1 MGCVD
6 SAGPVRSGGSVDAVD
21 SAGGSGDEA
30 VAISSGSA
38 RVAGASHAAAE
49 TCGDAATDSRGVSG
63 ASGTAEKSL
72 TGVATHEGAAVPS
85 VPPMWRSSFPAMGTR
100 VDIIGW
106 GGEGMAIVNALVEVV
121 ARHEDLWSVFR
132 SSSEVSRLNA
142 AFRVDTSC
150 VSDSGTL
157 AINGAHGSV
166 DPTAA
171 ATDAGASATSS
182 DTTKNSDAPH
192 PTSHRPQPSREGACD
207 AGGRQGLVV
216 SEETDRLLRDALRL
230 AEATGGAFNPLV
242 GLLVAAWDVRA
253 MRAAFVA
260 GTPLPPAPSARVVEA
275 ALHASSW
282 RLLSRVGERQWAL
295 RSVDDSAC
303 GTDTADVGAPCVPGD
318 GTRDKQRERSSGR
331 GEDAANSSGARS
343 SGAQDAARV
352 DASGARALVGCET
365 DLGTAV
371 LPGDQGHDALSPRV
385 DLGGIAKGYTA
396 DACRD
401 LAVSMGARG
410 VLVSVGTSSVS
421 VFGTRA
427 DGSAWRAGLRDPCGV
442 PTAVSG
448 VVELPVGDMASLST
462 SGDNLGPLGSLC
474 AARDGERGVADSADD
489 HARECAPEHCDGAR
503 PVDGS
508 GGAGSSV
515 AVNAAARETTRE
527 TGVGGCVYDGAQSGG
542 DCVHGGAQ
550 GGGGC
555 AGGGVSG
562 ESSVA
567 GGAGSDGVIA
577 EARTDARTHAT
588 VIAAELGAPTGG
600 GQASSLR
607 ETSRETDAGGCVHGG
622 AQGGGDCAGGGV
634 SGESSVAGG
643 AEARSD
649 ARTHATVIAAELGAP
664 TGGGQASS
672 LRETPRETGASG
684 CVHGGAQGGGGCAGG
699 DASGGVSGEGSV
711 TGGAEAR
718 SDARTHATVIAAEL
732 GAPTGGGQASSLRE
746 TPVCATDATV
756 SSHADG
762 AAPSS
767 RLLDHHIIDP
777 RTGYPARA
785 GVRQVSVV
793 ATSGVLAEALS
804 TALLVDP
811 SLDVDAVVARWARVT
826 GTPASAQ
833 VVGLVRAE
841 QG

>member
-1 MGCVD
+1 
-6 SAGPVRSGGSVDAVD
+6 
-21 SAGGSGDEA
+21 
-30 VAISSGSA
+30 
-38 RVAGASHAAAE
+38 
-49 TCGDAATDSRGVSG
+49 
-63 ASGTAEKSL
+63 
-72 TGVATHEGAAVPS
+72 
-85 VPPMWRSSFPAMGTR
+85 MWRSSFPAMGTR

-106 GGEGMAIVNALVEVV
+106 GGEGMTIVNALVEVV

-132 SSSEVSRLNA
+132 SSSEISRLNA

-157 AINGAHGSV
+157 AINGAHGST
-166 DPTAA
+166 DPTDA
-171 ATDAGASATSS
+171 ATAPGASATSS

-192 PTSHRPQPSREGACD
+192 PASHRPQPSREGACD
-207 AGGRQGLVV
+207 AGVRPGLVV
-216 SEETDRLLRDALRL
+216 SEETDRLLRDALTL
-230 AEATGGAFNPLV
+230 AEATGGVFNPLV
-242 GLLVAAWDVRA
+242 GPLVAAWDVRA
-253 MRAAFVA
+253 MRGAFVA
-260 GTPLPPAPSARVVEA
+260 GAPLPPAPSARVVET

-318 GTRDKQRERSSGR
+318 GTRDQQRERSSGR
-331 GEDAANSSGARS
+331 GEDAANS

-365 DLGTAV
+365 DTGAAV
-371 LPGDQGHDALSPRV
+371 LPGDQGRDALSPRV

-427 DGSAWRAGLRDPCGV
+427 DGSAWRAGLRDPNGA

-462 SGDNLGPLGSLC
+462 SGDNLGPLGGLC

-489 HARECAPEHCDGAR
+489 HARECAPEHCDDAR

-508 GGAGSSV
+508 GV

-527 TGVGGCVYDGAQSGG
+527 TGVGGCV
-542 DCVHGGAQ
+542 HGGAQ

-555 AGGGVSG
+555 AGGDASGGVSG

-588 VIAAELGAPTGG
+588 VIAAELGVATGG

-607 ETSRETDAGGCVHGG
+607 ETTRETGVGGCVYGG
-622 AQGGGDCAGGGV
+622 AQGGGDCVGVDASGGV
-634 SGESSVAGG
+634 SGAGSVAGG
-643 AEARSD
+643 AEARTD

-672 LRETPRETGASG
+672 LREIT
-684 CVHGGAQGGGGCAGG
+684 
-699 DASGGVSGEGSV
+699 
-711 TGGAEAR
+711 
-718 SDARTHATVIAAEL
+718 
-732 GAPTGGGQASSLRE
+732 RE
-746 TPVCATDATV
+746 TPMCAADATA
-756 SSHADG
+756 SSHVDG

>member
-1 MGCVD
+1 MG
-6 SAGPVRSGGSVDAVD
+6 AVRP
-21 SAGGSGDEA
+21 AGGAGDEA
-30 VAISSGSA
+30 VAISSGYA
-38 RVAGASHAAAE
+38 RAAGASHAAAE

-63 ASGTAEKSL
+63 ASGTAEKTL
-72 TGVATHEGAAVPS
+72 TGVAAHEGAADAAL
-85 VPPMWRSSFPAMGTR
+85 MWRSSFPAMGTR

-106 GGEGMAIVNALVEVV
+106 GGEGMTIVNALVEVV

-142 AFRVDTSC
+142 ALRVDTSC

-157 AINGAHGSV
+157 AINGAHGSTG
-166 DPTAA
+166 PTDV
-171 ATDAGASATSS
+171 ATAAGASATSS
-182 DTTKNSDAPH
+182 DTAKNSDAPH
-192 PTSHRPQPSREGACD
+192 PASHRPQPSREGACD
-207 AGGRQGLVV
+207 AGVRQGLVV
-216 SEETDRLLRDALRL
+216 SEETDRLLRDALTL

-242 GLLVAAWDVRA
+242 GPLVAAWDVRA
-253 MRAAFVA
+253 MRGAFVA
-260 GTPLPPAPSARVVEA
+260 GAPLPPAPSARVVEA

-331 GEDAANSSGARS
+331 GEDTANSSGARS
-343 SGAQDAARV
+343 SGAQDVARV
-352 DASGARALVGCET
+352 DASGARALVSCET
-365 DLGTAV
+365 DTGAAV
-371 LPGDQGHDALSPRV
+371 LPGAQGRDALSPRV

-427 DGSAWRAGLRDPCGV
+427 DGSAWRAGLRDPRGV
-442 PTAVSG
+442 LTAVSG

-474 AARDGERGVADSADD
+474 AARDGEHGVADSADD
-489 HARECAPEHCDGAR
+489 YARECAPEHCDGAR

-515 AVNAAARETTRE
+515 AANAIARETT
-527 TGVGGCVYDGAQSGG
+527 
-542 DCVHGGAQ
+542 
-550 GGGGC
+550 
-555 AGGGVSG
+555 
-562 ESSVA
+562 
-567 GGAGSDGVIA
+567 
-577 EARTDARTHAT
+577 
-588 VIAAELGAPTGG
+588 
-600 GQASSLR
+600 
-607 ETSRETDAGGCVHGG
+607 
-622 AQGGGDCAGGGV
+622 
-634 SGESSVAGG
+634 
-643 AEARSD
+643 
-649 ARTHATVIAAELGAP
+649 
-664 TGGGQASS
+664 
-672 LRETPRETGASG
+672 RETGASG

-711 TGGAEAR
+711 AGGAEAR

-785 GVRQVSVV
+785 GLRQVSVV

>member
-1 MGCVD
+1 M
-6 SAGPVRSGGSVDAVD
+6 R

-38 RVAGASHAAAE
+38 RVAGASHGAAE

-63 ASGTAEKSL
+63 ASGPAEKTL
-72 TGVATHEGAAVPS
+72 TGVAAHERAADAAL
-85 VPPMWRSSFPAMGTR
+85 MWRSSFPAMGTR

-132 SSSEVSRLNA
+132 PSSEVSRLNA
-142 AFRVDTSC
+142 ALRVDTSC
-150 VSDSGTL
+150 VPDSGTL
-157 AINGAHGSV
+157 AIRGTHGGTG
-166 DPTAA
+166 PTDV
-171 ATDAGASATSS
+171 ATAAGASATSS

-192 PTSHRPQPSREGACD
+192 PASHRPQPSREGACD

-216 SEETDRLLRDALRL
+216 SEETDRLLRDALTL
-230 AEATGGAFNPLV
+230 AEVTGGAFNPLV
-242 GLLVAAWDVRA
+242 GPLVAAWDVRA

-260 GTPLPPAPSARVVEA
+260 GTPLPPAPSTRVVEA

-282 RLLSRVGERQWAL
+282 RLLTRLGERQWAL

-343 SGAQDAARV
+343 SGAQDVARV
-352 DASGARALVGCET
+352 DASGARALAGCET
-365 DLGTAV
+365 DTGAAV
-371 LPGDQGHDALSPRV
+371 LPGDQGRDALSPRV

-396 DACRD
+396 DTCRD

-427 DGSAWRAGLRDPCGV
+427 DGSAWRAGLRDPNGA

-462 SGDNLGPLGSLC
+462 SGDNLGPLGGFC

-508 GGAGSSV
+508 SGAGSSV
-515 AVNAAARETTRE
+515 AVNAAARET
-527 TGVGGCVYDGAQSGG
+527 S
-542 DCVHGGAQ
+542 
-550 GGGGC
+550 
-555 AGGGVSG
+555 
-562 ESSVA
+562 
-567 GGAGSDGVIA
+567 
-577 EARTDARTHAT
+577 
-588 VIAAELGAPTGG
+588 
-600 GQASSLR
+600 
-607 ETSRETDAGGCVHGG
+607 
-622 AQGGGDCAGGGV
+622 
-634 SGESSVAGG
+634 
-643 AEARSD
+643 
-649 ARTHATVIAAELGAP
+649 
-664 TGGGQASS
+664 
-672 LRETPRETGASG
+672 RETGAGG

-699 DASGGVSGEGSV
+699 DASGGVSGAGSV
-711 TGGAEAR
+711 AGGAGSDGVISEALT
-718 SDARTHATVIAAEL
+718 DARTHATVIAAEP

-746 TPVCATDATV
+746 TPRETPACAADAAA
-756 SSHADG
+756 SSRADG

-777 RTGYPARA
+777 RTGYPASA

-793 ATSGVLAEALS
+793 ASCGVLAEALS

-811 SLDVDAVVARWARVT
+811 TVDLDAVVAAWSRAT
-826 GTPASAQ
+826 GTLARAR
-833 VVGLVRAE
+833 VVGLARGA
-841 QG
+841 QR

>member
-1 MGCVD
+1 MG
-6 SAGPVRSGGSVDAVD
+6 AVRP
-21 SAGGSGDEA
+21 AGGAGDEA
-30 VAISSGSA
+30 VAISSGYA
-38 RVAGASHAAAE
+38 RAAGASHAAAE

-63 ASGTAEKSL
+63 ASGTAEKTL
-72 TGVATHEGAAVPS
+72 TGVAAHEGAADAAL
-85 VPPMWRSSFPAMGTR
+85 MWRSSFPAMGTR

-106 GGEGMAIVNALVEVV
+106 GGEGMTIVNALVEVV

-142 AFRVDTSC
+142 ALRVDTSC

-157 AINGAHGSV
+157 AINGAHGSTG
-166 DPTAA
+166 PTG
-171 ATDAGASATSS
+171 AGASATSS
-182 DTTKNSDAPH
+182 DTTKNSDSPY
-192 PTSHRPQPSREGACD
+192 PSSHCPQPSREGACD
-207 AGGRQGLVV
+207 AGGCQGLVV
-216 SEETDRLLRDALRL
+216 SEETDRLLRDALAL

-242 GLLVAAWDVRA
+242 GPLVAAWDVRA

-331 GEDAANSSGARS
+331 GEDAANSSGA
-343 SGAQDAARV
+343 QDAARV
-352 DASGARALVGCET
+352 DASGARALVSCET
-365 DLGTAV
+365 DLGAAV
-371 LPGDQGHDALSPRV
+371 LPGDQGCDALSPRV

-396 DACRD
+396 DTCRD

-427 DGSAWRAGLRDPCGV
+427 DGSAWRAGLRDPNGA

-448 VVELPVGDMASLST
+448 VVELPAGDMASLST
-462 SGDNLGPLGSLC
+462 SGDNLGPLGGLC

-489 HARECAPEHCDGAR
+489 HARECAPEHCDAAR

-508 GGAGSSV
+508 GV
-515 AVNAAARETTRE
+515 AVNAAARETSRE
-527 TGVGGCVYDGAQSGG
+527 TGVG
-542 DCVHGGAQ
+542 
-550 GGGGC
+550 
-555 AGGGVSG
+555 
-562 ESSVA
+562 
-567 GGAGSDGVIA
+567 
-577 EARTDARTHAT
+577 
-588 VIAAELGAPTGG
+588 
-600 GQASSLR
+600 
-607 ETSRETDAGGCVHGG
+607 
-622 AQGGGDCAGGGV
+622 
-634 SGESSVAGG
+634 
-643 AEARSD
+643 
-649 ARTHATVIAAELGAP
+649 
-664 TGGGQASS
+664 
-672 LRETPRETGASG
+672 G
-684 CVHGGAQGGGGCAGG
+684 CVHGGAQGGGGCADG

-711 TGGAEAR
+711 AGGAEAR

>member
-6 SAGPVRSGGSVDAVD
+6 SAGPVGAVD

-72 TGVATHEGAAVPS
+72 TGVAAHEGAAVPS

-242 GLLVAAWDVRA
+242 GPLVAAWDVRA
-253 MRAAFVA
+253 MRGAFVA
-260 GTPLPPAPSARVVEA
+260 GAPLPPAPSARVVEA

-343 SGAQDAARV
+343 SGAQDVARV
-352 DASGARALVGCET
+352 DASGARALVGF
-365 DLGTAV
+365 GTFTGAAV
-371 LPGDQGHDALSPRV
+371 LPGDQGRDALSPRV

-503 PVDGS
+503 PADGS
-508 GGAGSSV
+508 GVS
-515 AVNAAARETTRE
+515 VNAAARETIRE
-527 TGVGGCVYDGAQSGG
+527 TGASG
-542 DCVHGGAQ
+542 CVHGGGQ
-550 GGGGC
+550 GDGDC
-555 AGGGVSG
+555 AGGDASGGVSG
-562 ESSVA
+562 E
-567 GGAGSDGVIA
+567 G
-577 EARTDARTHAT
+577 
-588 VIAAELGAPTGG
+588 
-600 GQASSLR
+600 
-607 ETSRETDAGGCVHGG
+607 
-622 AQGGGDCAGGGV
+622 
-634 SGESSVAGG
+634 SVAGG

-649 ARTHATVIAAELGAP
+649 ARTHATVIAAGPGAP
-664 TGGGQASS
+664 TGGGKASS
-672 LRETPRETGASG
+672 LRETPRETGVGG

-699 DASGGVSGEGSV
+699 GVSGEGSV
-711 TGGAEAR
+711 AGGAEAR
-718 SDARTHATVIAAEL
+718 SDARTHATVIAAGP

>member
-6 SAGPVRSGGSVDAVD
+6 SAGPVGAVDSVGPVRSGGSVGAVRPG
-21 SAGGSGDEA
+21 GGSGDEV

-38 RVAGASHAAAE
+38 RAVGASHAAAE

-63 ASGTAEKSL
+63 ASGTAEKTL
-72 TGVATHEGAAVPS
+72 TGVAAHEGAAVPS

-142 AFRVDTSC
+142 AFRVGTSC

-157 AINGAHGSV
+157 AINGAHGSTG
-166 DPTAA
+166 PAAA
-171 ATDAGASATSS
+171 ATAAGASAASS
-182 DTTKNSDAPH
+182 DTAKNSDAPH
-192 PTSHRPQPSREGACD
+192 PASHRPQPSREGACD
-207 AGGRQGLVV
+207 AGVRQGLVV
-216 SEETDRLLRDALRL
+216 SEETDRLLRDALTL

-242 GLLVAAWDVRA
+242 GSLVAAWDVRA

-260 GTPLPPAPSARVVEA
+260 GAPLPPAPSARVVEA

-331 GEDAANSSGARS
+331 GEDAANSSGA
-343 SGAQDAARV
+343 QDVARV
-352 DASGARALVGCET
+352 DASGTRALVSC
-365 DLGTAV
+365 GTFTGAAV
-371 LPGDQGHDALSPRV
+371 LPGDQGCDALSPRV

-396 DACRD
+396 DTCRD

-427 DGSAWRAGLRDPCGV
+427 DGSAWRAGLRDPNGA

-448 VVELPVGDMASLST
+448 VVELPAGDMASLST
-462 SGDNLGPLGSLC
+462 SGDNLGPLGGLC

-489 HARECAPEHCDGAR
+489 HARECAPEHCDAAR

-508 GGAGSSV
+508 GV
-515 AVNAAARETTRE
+515 AVNAAARETSRE
-527 TGVGGCVYDGAQSGG
+527 TGVGGCV
-542 DCVHGGAQ
+542 HGGAQ
-550 GGGGC
+550 SGGGC
-555 AGGGVSG
+555 AGGDASGGVSG
-562 ESSVA
+562 AGSVA

-577 EARTDARTHAT
+577 EARSDARTHAT
-588 VIAAELGAPTGG
+588 VIAAEPGAPTGG

-622 AQGGGDCAGGGV
+622 AQGGGDCAGGDASGGV
-634 SGESSVAGG
+634 SGAGSVAGG
-643 AEARSD
+643 AGSDGVIAEACTD
-649 ARTHATVIAAELGAP
+649 ARTHATVIAAEP
-664 TGGGQASS
+664 
-672 LRETPRETGASG
+672 
-684 CVHGGAQGGGGCAGG
+684 
-699 DASGGVSGEGSV
+699 
-711 TGGAEAR
+711 
-718 SDARTHATVIAAEL
+718 

-756 SSHADG
+756 SYHADG

-785 GVRQVSVV
+785 GVRQVSVA

-841 QG
+841 RG

>member
-1 MGCVD
+1 
-6 SAGPVRSGGSVDAVD
+6 
-21 SAGGSGDEA
+21 
-30 VAISSGSA
+30 
-38 RVAGASHAAAE
+38 
-49 TCGDAATDSRGVSG
+49 
-63 ASGTAEKSL
+63 
-72 TGVATHEGAAVPS
+72 
-85 VPPMWRSSFPAMGTR
+85 MWRSSFPAMGTR

-106 GGEGMAIVNALVEVV
+106 GGEGMTIVNALVEVV

-142 AFRVDTSC
+142 ALRVDTSC

-157 AINGAHGSV
+157 AINGAHGSTG
-166 DPTAA
+166 PTDV
-171 ATDAGASATSS
+171 ATAAGASATSS
-182 DTTKNSDAPH
+182 DTAKNSDALH
-192 PTSHRPQPSREGACD
+192 PASHRPQPSREGACD
-207 AGGRQGLVV
+207 AKVSPGLVV
-216 SEETDRLLRDALRL
+216 SEETDRLLRDALTL
-230 AEATGGAFNPLV
+230 AEATGGAFNPLI
-242 GLLVAAWDVRA
+242 GPLVAAWDVRA

-260 GTPLPPAPSARVVEA
+260 GAPLPPAPSARVVEA

-343 SGAQDAARV
+343 SGAQDVARV
-352 DASGARALVGCET
+352 DASGARALAGCET

-396 DACRD
+396 DTCRD

-427 DGSAWRAGLRDPCGV
+427 DGSAWRAGLHDPNGA

-448 VVELPVGDMASLST
+448 VVELPAGDMASLST

-474 AARDGERGVADSADD
+474 AARDGEHGVADSADD
-489 HARECAPEHCDGAR
+489 HARECAPEHCDDAR

-508 GGAGSSV
+508 GV
-515 AVNAAARETTRE
+515 AVNAAARETPRE
-527 TGVGGCVYDGAQSGG
+527 TGASGCVYDGAQSGG

-588 VIAAELGAPTGG
+588 VIA
-600 GQASSLR
+600 S
-607 ETSRETDAGGCVHGG
+607 
-622 AQGGGDCAGGGV
+622 
-634 SGESSVAGG
+634 
-643 AEARSD
+643 
-649 ARTHATVIAAELGAP
+649 
-664 TGGGQASS
+664 
-672 LRETPRETGASG
+672 
-684 CVHGGAQGGGGCAGG
+684 
-699 DASGGVSGEGSV
+699 
-711 TGGAEAR
+711 
-718 SDARTHATVIAAEL
+718 EL

-841 QG
+841 RG

>member
-1 MGCVD
+1 MGAVRSRGSVGAVR
-6 SAGPVRSGGSVDAVD
+6 SAGPVRSGSSVGAVRP
-21 SAGGSGDEA
+21 AGGAGDEA

-38 RVAGASHAAAE
+38 RAAGASHAAAE
-49 TCGDAATDSRGVSG
+49 TCGDAATDSRGASG
-63 ASGTAEKSL
+63 ASGTAEKTL
-72 TGVATHEGAAVPS
+72 TGAAAHEGAAVPS

-106 GGEGMAIVNALVEVV
+106 GGEGMTIVNALVEVV

-142 AFRVDTSC
+142 AFRVDASC

-157 AINGAHGSV
+157 AINGAHGSTG
-166 DPTAA
+166 PTDV
-171 ATDAGASATSS
+171 ATAAGASATSS
-182 DTTKNSDAPH
+182 DTAKNSDALH
-192 PTSHRPQPSREGACD
+192 PASHRPQPSREGACD
-207 AGGRQGLVV
+207 AKVSPGLVV
-216 SEETDRLLRDALRL
+216 SEETDRLLREALTL
-230 AEATGGAFNPLV
+230 AEATGGAFNPLI
-242 GLLVAAWDVRA
+242 GPLVAAWDVRA

-260 GTPLPPAPSARVVEA
+260 GAPLPPAPSARVVEA

-303 GTDTADVGAPCVPGD
+303 GNDTADVGAPCVPGD
-318 GTRDKQRERSSGR
+318 GTRDKQRERSPGR

-343 SGAQDAARV
+343 SGAQDVARV
-352 DASGARALVGCET
+352 DASGARALVGF
-365 DLGTAV
+365 GTFTGAAV
-371 LPGDQGHDALSPRV
+371 LPGDQGRDALSPRV

-503 PVDGS
+503 PADGS
-508 GGAGSSV
+508 GVS
-515 AVNAAARETTRE
+515 VNAAARETIRE
-527 TGVGGCVYDGAQSGG
+527 TGASG
-542 DCVHGGAQ
+542 CVHGGGQ
-550 GGGGC
+550 GDGDC
-555 AGGGVSG
+555 AGGDASGGVSG
-562 ESSVA
+562 E
-567 GGAGSDGVIA
+567 G
-577 EARTDARTHAT
+577 
-588 VIAAELGAPTGG
+588 
-600 GQASSLR
+600 
-607 ETSRETDAGGCVHGG
+607 
-622 AQGGGDCAGGGV
+622 
-634 SGESSVAGG
+634 SVAGG

-649 ARTHATVIAAELGAP
+649 ARTHATVIAAEPGAP
-664 TGGGQASS
+664 TGGGKASS
-672 LRETPRETGASG
+672 LRETSRETGVGG
-684 CVHGGAQGGGGCAGG
+684 CVHCGAQGGGGCAGG
-699 DASGGVSGEGSV
+699 GVSGEGSV
-711 TGGAEAR
+711 AGGAEAR

>member
-6 SAGPVRSGGSVDAVD
+6 SAGPVRSGGSVGAVRP
-21 SAGGSGDEA
+21 AGGAGDEA

-38 RVAGASHAAAE
+38 RAAGASHAAAE

-72 TGVATHEGAAVPS
+72 TGAAAHEGAAVPS

-157 AINGAHGSV
+157 AINGAHGSTS
-166 DPTAA
+166 PTAA
-171 ATDAGASATSS
+171 ATAAGASATSS
-182 DTTKNSDAPH
+182 DTTKNSDSPY
-192 PTSHRPQPSREGACD
+192 PSSHCPQPSREGACD
-207 AGGRQGLVV
+207 AKVSPGLVV
-216 SEETDRLLRDALRL
+216 SEETDRLLRDALTL

-242 GLLVAAWDVRA
+242 GPLVAAWDVWA

-260 GTPLPPAPSARVVEA
+260 GTPLPSAPSARVVEA

-331 GEDAANSSGARS
+331 GEDAANSSGA
-343 SGAQDAARV
+343 QDAARV

-365 DLGTAV
+365 FTGAAV
-371 LPGDQGHDALSPRV
+371 LPGDQGCDALSPRV

-427 DGSAWRAGLRDPCGV
+427 DGSAWRAGLRDPNGA

-474 AARDGERGVADSADD
+474 AARDGEHGVADSADD
-489 HARECAPEHCDGAR
+489 HARECAPEHCDDAR

-515 AVNAAARETTRE
+515 AVNAAARETSRE
-527 TGVGGCVYDGAQSGG
+527 TGAGGCVY
-542 DCVHGGAQ
+542 GGAQ

-555 AGGGVSG
+555 AGGDASGGVSG
-562 ESSVA
+562 EGSVAGCAGSDGVIAEARSDARTYATVIAAEPGVPTGGGQASSLRETSRETDAGGCVHGGGDCAGGDASGGVSGAGSVA

-588 VIAAELGAPTGG
+588 VIAAE
-600 GQASSLR
+600 S
-607 ETSRETDAGGCVHGG
+607 
-622 AQGGGDCAGGGV
+622 GV
-634 SGESSVAGG
+634 
-643 AEARSD
+643 
-649 ARTHATVIAAELGAP
+649 
-664 TGGGQASS
+664 
-672 LRETPRETGASG
+672 
-684 CVHGGAQGGGGCAGG
+684 
-699 DASGGVSGEGSV
+699 
-711 TGGAEAR
+711 
-718 SDARTHATVIAAEL
+718 
-732 GAPTGGGQASSLRE
+732 PTGGGQASSLRE
-746 TPVCATDATV
+746 TPVCATDATA
-756 SSHADG
+756 SSHAGG

-833 VVGLVRAE
+833 VVGLVRAVR
-841 QG
+841 G

>member
-1 MGCVD
+1 
-6 SAGPVRSGGSVDAVD
+6 
-21 SAGGSGDEA
+21 
-30 VAISSGSA
+30 
-38 RVAGASHAAAE
+38 
-49 TCGDAATDSRGVSG
+49 
-63 ASGTAEKSL
+63 
-72 TGVATHEGAAVPS
+72 
-85 VPPMWRSSFPAMGTR
+85 MWRSSFPAMGTR

-106 GGEGMAIVNALVEVV
+106 GGEGMTIVNALVEVV

-142 AFRVDTSC
+142 ALRVDTSC

-157 AINGAHGSV
+157 TINGAHGSL

-192 PTSHRPQPSREGACD
+192 PASHSPQPSREGACD
-207 AGGRQGLVV
+207 AGVRPGLVV
-216 SEETDRLLRDALRL
+216 SEETDRLLRDALTL

-242 GLLVAAWDVRA
+242 GPLVAAWDVRA

-260 GTPLPPAPSARVVEA
+260 GTPLPSAPSARVVEA

-343 SGAQDAARV
+343 SGAQDVARV
-352 DASGARALVGCET
+352 DASGARALVGC
-365 DLGTAV
+365 GTFTGAAV
-371 LPGDQGHDALSPRV
+371 LPGDQGRDALSPRV

-427 DGSAWRAGLRDPCGV
+427 DGSAWRAGLRDPNGA

-474 AARDGERGVADSADD
+474 AARDGERGIADSADD

-515 AVNAAARETTRE
+515 AANAIARETTRE
-527 TGVGGCVYDGAQSGG
+527 TGASG
-542 DCVHGGAQ
+542 CVHGGAQ

-588 VIAAELGAPTGG
+588 VIAAELGVATGG

-622 AQGGGDCAGGGV
+622 AQGGGDCAGGDASGGV

-643 AEARSD
+643 AGSDGVISEARSD
-649 ARTHATVIAAELGAP
+649 ARTHATVIAAELGVA

-672 LRETPRETGASG
+672 LRETPRETGVGG

-711 TGGAEAR
+711 AGGAEAR

-785 GVRQVSVV
+785 GLRQVSVV

>member
-1 MGCVD
+1 
-6 SAGPVRSGGSVDAVD
+6 
-21 SAGGSGDEA
+21 
-30 VAISSGSA
+30 
-38 RVAGASHAAAE
+38 
-49 TCGDAATDSRGVSG
+49 
-63 ASGTAEKSL
+63 
-72 TGVATHEGAAVPS
+72 
-85 VPPMWRSSFPAMGTR
+85 MWRSSFPAMGTR

-106 GGEGMAIVNALVEVV
+106 GGEGMTIVNALVEVV

-157 AINGAHGSV
+157 AINGAHGST
-166 DPTAA
+166 DPTDA
-171 ATDAGASATSS
+171 ATAPGASAVSS
-182 DTTKNSDAPH
+182 DITKNSDAPH
-192 PTSHRPQPSREGACD
+192 PTCHRPQPSREGACD

-216 SEETDRLLRDALRL
+216 SEETDRLLRDALTL

-242 GLLVAAWDVRA
+242 GPLVAAWDVRA

-260 GTPLPPAPSARVVEA
+260 GTPLPSAPSARVVEA

-343 SGAQDAARV
+343 SGAQDVARV
-352 DASGARALVGCET
+352 DASGARALVGF
-365 DLGTAV
+365 GTFTGAAV
-371 LPGDQGHDALSPRV
+371 LPGDQGRDALSPRV

-427 DGSAWRAGLRDPCGV
+427 DGSAWRAGLRDPNGA

-489 HARECAPEHCDGAR
+489 HARECVPEHCDDAR
-503 PVDGS
+503 PADGS
-508 GGAGSSV
+508 GVS
-515 AVNAAARETTRE
+515 VNAAARETTRE
-527 TGVGGCVYDGAQSGG
+527 TGVG
-542 DCVHGGAQ
+542 
-550 GGGGC
+550 
-555 AGGGVSG
+555 
-562 ESSVA
+562 
-567 GGAGSDGVIA
+567 
-577 EARTDARTHAT
+577 
-588 VIAAELGAPTGG
+588 
-600 GQASSLR
+600 
-607 ETSRETDAGGCVHGG
+607 
-622 AQGGGDCAGGGV
+622 
-634 SGESSVAGG
+634 
-643 AEARSD
+643 
-649 ARTHATVIAAELGAP
+649 
-664 TGGGQASS
+664 
-672 LRETPRETGASG
+672 G

-711 TGGAEAR
+711 AGGAEAR

>member
-1 MGCVD
+1 MG
-6 SAGPVRSGGSVDAVD
+6 AVRP
-21 SAGGSGDEA
+21 AGGAGDEA
-30 VAISSGSA
+30 VAISSEYA
-38 RVAGASHAAAE
+38 RAAGASHAAAE

-63 ASGTAEKSL
+63 ASGTAEKTL
-72 TGVATHEGAAVPS
+72 TGVAAHEGAADAAL
-85 VPPMWRSSFPAMGTR
+85 MWRSSFPAMGTR

-106 GGEGMAIVNALVEVV
+106 GGEGMTIVNALVEVV

-150 VSDSGTL
+150 VSDSGIL
-157 AINGAHGSV
+157 AINGAHGSTG
-166 DPTAA
+166 PTDA
-171 ATDAGASATSS
+171 ATAAGASAASS

-192 PTSHRPQPSREGACD
+192 PASHRPQPSREGTCD

-216 SEETDRLLRDALRL
+216 SEETDRLLCDALTL

-242 GLLVAAWDVRA
+242 GPLVAAWDVRA
-253 MRAAFVA
+253 MRGAFVA
-260 GTPLPPAPSARVVEA
+260 GAPLPPAPSARVVEA
-275 ALHASSW
+275 ALYASSW

-331 GEDAANSSGARS
+331 GEDTANS

-365 DLGTAV
+365 DLGAAV

-396 DACRD
+396 DTCRD

-427 DGSAWRAGLRDPCGV
+427 DGSAWRAGLRDPNGA

-448 VVELPVGDMASLST
+448 VVELPAGDMASLST
-462 SGDNLGPLGSLC
+462 SGDNLGPLGGLC

-489 HARECAPEHCDGAR
+489 HARECAPDHCDGAR

-508 GGAGSSV
+508 GV
-515 AVNAAARETTRE
+515 AVNAVARETTRE
-527 TGVGGCVYDGAQSGG
+527 TGASGCVYDGAQSGG

-567 GGAGSDGVIA
+567 GGAGSDGVIS

-588 VIAAELGAPTGG
+588 VIAAEPGAPTGG

-622 AQGGGDCAGGGV
+622 AQGGGDCAGGDASGGV

-643 AEARSD
+643 AGSDGVISEARTD
-649 ARTHATVIAAELGAP
+649 ARTHATVIAAEP
-664 TGGGQASS
+664 
-672 LRETPRETGASG
+672 
-684 CVHGGAQGGGGCAGG
+684 
-699 DASGGVSGEGSV
+699 
-711 TGGAEAR
+711 
-718 SDARTHATVIAAEL
+718 

-841 QG
+841 RG

>member
-6 SAGPVRSGGSVDAVD
+6 SAGPVGAVDSVGPVRSGGSVGAVRPG
-21 SAGGSGDEA
+21 GGSGDEV

-38 RVAGASHAAAE
+38 RAVGASHAAAE

-63 ASGTAEKSL
+63 ASGTAEKTL
-72 TGVATHEGAAVPS
+72 TGVAAHEGAADAAL
-85 VPPMWRSSFPAMGTR
+85 MWRSSFPAMGTR

-106 GGEGMAIVNALVEVV
+106 GGEGMTIVNALVEVV

-150 VSDSGTL
+150 VSDSGIL
-157 AINGAHGSV
+157 AINGAHGSTG
-166 DPTAA
+166 PTDA
-171 ATDAGASATSS
+171 ATAAGASAASS

-192 PTSHRPQPSREGACD
+192 PASHRPQPSREGTCD

-216 SEETDRLLRDALRL
+216 SEETDRLLCDALTL

-242 GLLVAAWDVRA
+242 GPLVAAWDVRA
-253 MRAAFVA
+253 MRGAFVA
-260 GTPLPPAPSARVVEA
+260 GAPLPPAPSARVVEA
-275 ALHASSW
+275 ALYASSW

-318 GTRDKQRERSSGR
+318 GTRNKQRERSSGR
-331 GEDAANSSGARS
+331 GEDTANSSGA
-343 SGAQDAARV
+343 QDTARV

-401 LAVSMGARG
+401 LAMSMGARG

-427 DGSAWRAGLRDPCGV
+427 DGSAWRAGLRDPRGA

-448 VVELPVGDMASLST
+448 VVELPAGDMASLST
-462 SGDNLGPLGSLC
+462 SGDNLGPLGGLC
-474 AARDGERGVADSADD
+474 AARDGEHGVADSADD
-489 HARECAPEHCDGAR
+489 HARECSPEHCDGAR
-503 PVDGS
+503 PVDG
-508 GGAGSSV
+508 GSV

-527 TGVGGCVYDGAQSGG
+527 TGVGGCVY
-542 DCVHGGAQ
+542 GGAQ

-555 AGGGVSG
+555 AGGDASGGVSG
-562 ESSVA
+562 AGSVA
-567 GGAGSDGVIA
+567 GGA

-588 VIAAELGAPTGG
+588 IIAAELGAPTGG

-607 ETSRETDAGGCVHGG
+607 ETT
-622 AQGGGDCAGGGV
+622 
-634 SGESSVAGG
+634 
-643 AEARSD
+643 
-649 ARTHATVIAAELGAP
+649 
-664 TGGGQASS
+664 
-672 LRETPRETGASG
+672 RETGASG
-684 CVHGGAQGGGGCAGG
+684 CVHGGAQGGGDCAGG
-699 DASGGVSGEGSV
+699 DASGGVSGESSV
-711 TGGAEAR
+711 AGGAGSDGVISEAR
-718 SDARTHATVIAAEL
+718 TDARTHATVIAAEP

-756 SSHADG
+756 SYHADG

-833 VVGLVRAE
+833 VVGLVRAA

>member
-1 MGCVD
+1 
-6 SAGPVRSGGSVDAVD
+6 
-21 SAGGSGDEA
+21 
-30 VAISSGSA
+30 
-38 RVAGASHAAAE
+38 
-49 TCGDAATDSRGVSG
+49 
-63 ASGTAEKSL
+63 
-72 TGVATHEGAAVPS
+72 
-85 VPPMWRSSFPAMGTR
+85 MWRSSFPAMGTR

-106 GGEGMAIVNALVEVV
+106 GGEGMTIVNALVEVV

-142 AFRVDTSC
+142 ALRVDTSC

-157 AINGAHGSV
+157 AINGAHGSTG
-166 DPTAA
+166 PTDV
-171 ATDAGASATSS
+171 ATAAGASATSS
-182 DTTKNSDAPH
+182 DTAKNSDALH
-192 PTSHRPQPSREGACD
+192 PASHRPQPSREGACD
-207 AGGRQGLVV
+207 AKVSPGLVV
-216 SEETDRLLRDALRL
+216 SEETDRLLRDALTL
-230 AEATGGAFNPLV
+230 AEATGGAFNPLI
-242 GLLVAAWDVRA
+242 GPLVAAWDVRA

-260 GTPLPPAPSARVVEA
+260 GAPLPPAPSARVVEA

-331 GEDAANSSGARS
+331 GEDAANSSGA
-343 SGAQDAARV
+343 QDAARV

-365 DLGTAV
+365 DTGAAV
-371 LPGDQGHDALSPRV
+371 LPGDQGRDALSPRV

-427 DGSAWRAGLRDPCGV
+427 DGSAWRAGLRDPNDA

-462 SGDNLGPLGSLC
+462 SGDNLGPLGGLC

-489 HARECAPEHCDGAR
+489 HARECAPEHCDDAR

-508 GGAGSSV
+508 GV

-527 TGVGGCVYDGAQSGG
+527 TGVGGCVYGGAQGGG

-567 GGAGSDGVIA
+567 GGAGSDGVIS

-588 VIAAELGAPTGG
+588 VIAAELGAP
-600 GQASSLR
+600 
-607 ETSRETDAGGCVHGG
+607 
-622 AQGGGDCAGGGV
+622 
-634 SGESSVAGG
+634 
-643 AEARSD
+643 
-649 ARTHATVIAAELGAP
+649 P
-664 TGGGQASS
+664 GGGQASS
-672 LRETPRETGASG
+672 LRETPRETGVGG
-684 CVHGGAQGGGGCAGG
+684 CVHGGAQSGGGCAGG
-699 DASGGVSGEGSV
+699 DASGGVSGAGSV
-711 TGGAEAR
+711 AGGAEAR
-718 SDARTHATVIAAEL
+718 TDARTHATVIAAEL
-732 GAPTGGGQASSLRE
+732 GVPTGGGQASSLRE

-841 QG
+841 RG

>member
-1 MGCVD
+1 
-6 SAGPVRSGGSVDAVD
+6 
-21 SAGGSGDEA
+21 
-30 VAISSGSA
+30 
-38 RVAGASHAAAE
+38 
-49 TCGDAATDSRGVSG
+49 
-63 ASGTAEKSL
+63 
-72 TGVATHEGAAVPS
+72 
-85 VPPMWRSSFPAMGTR
+85 MWRSSFPAMGTR

-157 AINGAHGSV
+157 AINGAHGSTGPA
-166 DPTAA
+166 DA

-192 PTSHRPQPSREGACD
+192 PASHRPQPSREGACD
-207 AGGRQGLVV
+207 AKVSPGLVV
-216 SEETDRLLRDALRL
+216 SEETDRLLRDALTL

-242 GLLVAAWDVRA
+242 GPLVAAWDVRA
-253 MRAAFVA
+253 MRGAFVA
-260 GTPLPPAPSARVVEA
+260 GAPLPPAPSARVVEA

-331 GEDAANSSGARS
+331 GEDTANSSGA
-343 SGAQDAARV
+343 QDTARV

-427 DGSAWRAGLRDPCGV
+427 DGSAWRAGLRDPNGA

-448 VVELPVGDMASLST
+448 VVELPVDDMASLST
-462 SGDNLGPLGSLC
+462 SGDNLGPLGGLC

-489 HARECAPEHCDGAR
+489 YARECAPEHCDGAR

-508 GGAGSSV
+508 GV

-527 TGVGGCVYDGAQSGG
+527 TGVGGCVHGGAQSGG
-542 DCVHGGAQ
+542 GCAGGDASGGVSGEGSVAGGEARSDARSHATVIAAELGVATGGGQASSLRETTRETGVGGCVHGGAQ
-550 GGGGC
+550 GGGDC
-555 AGGGVSG
+555 AGGDASGGVSG
-562 ESSVA
+562 AGSVA
-567 GGAGSDGVIA
+567 GGA

-607 ETSRETDAGGCVHGG
+607 ET
-622 AQGGGDCAGGGV
+622 
-634 SGESSVAGG
+634 
-643 AEARSD
+643 
-649 ARTHATVIAAELGAP
+649 
-664 TGGGQASS
+664 
-672 LRETPRETGASG
+672 PRETGVGG

-699 DASGGVSGEGSV
+699 DASGGVSGAGSV
-711 TGGAEAR
+711 AGGAEAR
-718 SDARTHATVIAAEL
+718 TDARTHATVIAAEL

-833 VVGLVRAE
+833 VIGLVRAE

>member
-1 MGCVD
+1 MGAVR
-6 SAGPVRSGGSVDAVD
+6 SAGPVRSGSSVGAVRP
-21 SAGGSGDEA
+21 AGGAGDEA
-30 VAISSGSA
+30 VAISSGYA
-38 RVAGASHAAAE
+38 RAAGASHAAAE

-63 ASGTAEKSL
+63 ASGTAEKTL
-72 TGVATHEGAAVPS
+72 TGVAAHEGAAVPS

-106 GGEGMAIVNALVEVV
+106 GGEGMTIVNALVEVV

-132 SSSEVSRLNA
+132 SSSEISRLNA

-157 AINGAHGSV
+157 AINGAHGSTS
-166 DPTAA
+166 PTA
-171 ATDAGASATSS
+171 AGASATSS
-182 DTTKNSDAPH
+182 DTTKNSDALH
-192 PTSHRPQPSREGACD
+192 PASHRPQPSREGACD
-207 AGGRQGLVV
+207 AKVSPGLVV
-216 SEETDRLLRDALRL
+216 SEETDRLLRDALTL

-242 GLLVAAWDVRA
+242 GPLVAAWDVRA

-282 RLLSRVGERQWAL
+282 RLLMRLGERQWAL

-318 GTRDKQRERSSGR
+318 GTRDQQRERSSGR
-331 GEDAANSSGARS
+331 GEDAANSSGA
-343 SGAQDAARV
+343 QDVARV
-352 DASGARALVGCET
+352 DASGARALVGC
-365 DLGTAV
+365 GTFTGAAV
-371 LPGDQGHDALSPRV
+371 LPGDQGCDALSPRV

-427 DGSAWRAGLRDPCGV
+427 DGSAWRAGLRDPNGA

-489 HARECAPEHCDGAR
+489 HARECVPEHCDDAR
-503 PVDGS
+503 PADGS
-508 GGAGSSV
+508 GVS
-515 AVNAAARETTRE
+515 VNAAARETTRE
-527 TGVGGCVYDGAQSGG
+527 TGASG
-542 DCVHGGAQ
+542 CVHGGGQ
-550 GGGGC
+550 GDGDC
-555 AGGGVSG
+555 AGGDASGGVSG
-562 ESSVA
+562 EGSVA
-567 GGAGSDGVIA
+567 GDVGSDGVIS

-607 ETSRETDAGGCVHGG
+607 ETTRETGVGGCVYGG
-622 AQGGGDCAGGGV
+622 AQGGGDCVGVDASGGV
-634 SGESSVAGG
+634 SGAGSVAGG
-643 AEARSD
+643 AGSDGVIAEARTD
-649 ARTHATVIAAELGAP
+649 ARTHATVIAAELGVA
-664 TGGGQASS
+664 
-672 LRETPRETGASG
+672 
-684 CVHGGAQGGGGCAGG
+684 
-699 DASGGVSGEGSV
+699 
-711 TGGAEAR
+711 
-718 SDARTHATVIAAEL
+718 
-732 GAPTGGGQASSLRE
+732 TGGGQASSLRE

-841 QG
+841 RG

>member
-1 MGCVD
+1 
-6 SAGPVRSGGSVDAVD
+6 
-21 SAGGSGDEA
+21 
-30 VAISSGSA
+30 
-38 RVAGASHAAAE
+38 
-49 TCGDAATDSRGVSG
+49 
-63 ASGTAEKSL
+63 
-72 TGVATHEGAAVPS
+72 
-85 VPPMWRSSFPAMGTR
+85 MWRSSFPAMGTR

-106 GGEGMAIVNALVEVV
+106 GGEGMTIVNALVEVV

-157 AINGAHGSV
+157 AINGAHGSTG
-166 DPTAA
+166 PTDV
-171 ATDAGASATSS
+171 ATAAGASATSS
-182 DTTKNSDAPH
+182 DTAKNSDALH
-192 PTSHRPQPSREGACD
+192 PASHRPQPSREGACD
-207 AGGRQGLVV
+207 AGVRQGLVV
-216 SEETDRLLRDALRL
+216 SEETDRLLRDALTL

-242 GLLVAAWDVRA
+242 GPLVAAWDVRA
-253 MRAAFVA
+253 MRGAFVA
-260 GTPLPPAPSARVVEA
+260 GAPLPPAPSARVVEA

-318 GTRDKQRERSSGR
+318 GTRDKQRERLSGR

-343 SGAQDAARV
+343 SGAQDVARV
-352 DASGARALVGCET
+352 DASGARALVSCET
-365 DLGTAV
+365 DTGAAV
-371 LPGDQGHDALSPRV
+371 LPGAQGRDALSPRV

-427 DGSAWRAGLRDPCGV
+427 DGSAWRAGLRDPRGV
-442 PTAVSG
+442 LTAVSG

-474 AARDGERGVADSADD
+474 AARDGEHGVADSADD
-489 HARECAPEHCDGAR
+489 YARECAPEHCDGAR

-515 AVNAAARETTRE
+515 AANAIARETTRE
-527 TGVGGCVYDGAQSGG
+527 TGASG
-542 DCVHGGAQ
+542 CVHGGAQ

-567 GGAGSDGVIA
+567 GGAGSDGVIS

-588 VIAAELGAPTGG
+588 VIAAELGVATGG

-607 ETSRETDAGGCVHGG
+607 ETPRETDAGGCVHGG
-622 AQGGGDCAGGGV
+622 AQGGGDCAGGDASGGV

-643 AEARSD
+643 AGSDGVISEARSD
-649 ARTHATVIAAELGAP
+649 ARTHATVIAAELGVA
-664 TGGGQASS
+664 
-672 LRETPRETGASG
+672 
-684 CVHGGAQGGGGCAGG
+684 
-699 DASGGVSGEGSV
+699 
-711 TGGAEAR
+711 
-718 SDARTHATVIAAEL
+718 
-732 GAPTGGGQASSLRE
+732 TGGGQASSLRE

-785 GVRQVSVV
+785 GLRQVSVV

>member
-1 MGCVD
+1 M
-6 SAGPVRSGGSVDAVD
+6 GPVHSGGSVGAVR

-38 RVAGASHAAAE
+38 RAAGASHTAAE

-63 ASGTAEKSL
+63 APGTAEESH
-72 TGVATHEGAAVPS
+72 TGVAAHEGAAVPS

-132 SSSEVSRLNA
+132 PSSEISRLNA

-150 VSDSGTL
+150 VPDSGTL
-157 AINGAHGSV
+157 AIRGAHGSIG
-166 DPTAA
+166 PTDA
-171 ATDAGASATSS
+171 ATAAGASTTSS
-182 DTTKNSDAPH
+182 DTTKNSDASH
-192 PTSHRPQPSREGACD
+192 SACHRPQPSREGTSN
-207 AGGRQGLVV
+207 AGVSPGLVV
-216 SEETDRLLRDALRL
+216 SEETDRLLRDALTL

-242 GLLVAAWDVRA
+242 GPLVAAWDVRA

-260 GTPLPPAPSARVVEA
+260 GAPLPPAPSARVVEA
-275 ALHASSW
+275 AVHASSW
-282 RLLSRVGERQWAL
+282 RSLSRVGERQWAL
-295 RSVDDSAC
+295 RSV
-303 GTDTADVGAPCVPGD
+303 PGD
-318 GTRDKQRERSSGR
+318 GTRDKQREGALGR
-331 GEDAANSSGARS
+331 GRAGAARSGGARS

-365 DLGTAV
+365 DTGAAV
-371 LPGDQGHDALSPRV
+371 LPGDQGRDALSPRV

-427 DGSAWRAGLRDPCGV
+427 DGSAWRVGMRDPRGA

-448 VVELPVGDMASLST
+448 VVELPVGYNMASLST
-462 SGDNLGPLGSLC
+462 SGDNLGPLGGLGT
-474 AARDGERGVADSADD
+474 ARDGERGIADSADD
-489 HARECAPEHCDGAR
+489 HAREYAPEHCDAAR

-515 AVNAAARETTRE
+515 AVNAAARETSRE
-527 TGVGGCVYDGAQSGG
+527 TGVGG
-542 DCVHGGAQ
+542 CVHGGAQ
-550 GGGGC
+550 GGGDC
-555 AGGGVSG
+555 AGGDASGGVSG
-562 ESSVA
+562 EGSVA

-577 EARTDARTHAT
+577 EARTDGRTHAT
-588 VIAAELGAPTGG
+588 VIAVEPGAPTGG

-607 ETSRETDAGGCVHGG
+607 ETTRET
-622 AQGGGDCAGGGV
+622 
-634 SGESSVAGG
+634 
-643 AEARSD
+643 R
-649 ARTHATVIAAELGAP
+649 
-664 TGGGQASS
+664 
-672 LRETPRETGASG
+672 
-684 CVHGGAQGGGGCAGG
+684 
-699 DASGGVSGEGSV
+699 
-711 TGGAEAR
+711 
-718 SDARTHATVIAAEL
+718 
-732 GAPTGGGQASSLRE
+732 
-746 TPVCATDATV
+746 VCATGATA
-756 SSHADG
+756 SSHVDG

-811 SLDVDAVVARWARVT
+811 SLDVDVVVARWARVT

-833 VVGLVRAE
+833 VVGLARAA
-841 QG
+841 QR

>member
-1 MGCVD
+1 MG
-6 SAGPVRSGGSVDAVD
+6 AVRP
-21 SAGGSGDEA
+21 AGGAGDEA

-38 RVAGASHAAAE
+38 RAAGASHAAAE
-49 TCGDAATDSRGVSG
+49 TCGDAATDSRGASG

-72 TGVATHEGAAVPS
+72 TGVAAHEGAAVPS

-157 AINGAHGSV
+157 AINGAHGSTG
-166 DPTAA
+166 PTDA
-171 ATDAGASATSS
+171 ATAAGASATSS

-192 PTSHRPQPSREGACD
+192 PASHRPQPSREGACD

-216 SEETDRLLRDALRL
+216 SEETDRLLRDALTL

-242 GLLVAAWDVRA
+242 GSLVAAWDVRA

-260 GTPLPPAPSARVVEA
+260 GAPLPPAPSARVVEA

-303 GTDTADVGAPCVPGD
+303 GNDTADVGVPCVPGD
-318 GTRDKQRERSSGR
+318 GTRDKQRERLSGR

-343 SGAQDAARV
+343 SGAQDVARV
-352 DASGARALVGCET
+352 DASGARALVGF
-365 DLGTAV
+365 GTFTGAAV
-371 LPGDQGHDALSPRV
+371 LPGDQGRDALSPRV

-427 DGSAWRAGLRDPCGV
+427 DGSAWRAGLRDPNGA

-448 VVELPVGDMASLST
+448 VVELPVDDMASLST
-462 SGDNLGPLGSLC
+462 SGDNLGPLGGLC

-503 PVDGS
+503 PVDG
-508 GGAGSSV
+508 GSV

-527 TGVGGCVYDGAQSGG
+527 TGASG
-542 DCVHGGAQ
+542 CVHGGAQ

-577 EARTDARTHAT
+577 EART
-588 VIAAELGAPTGG
+588 
-600 GQASSLR
+600 
-607 ETSRETDAGGCVHGG
+607 
-622 AQGGGDCAGGGV
+622 
-634 SGESSVAGG
+634 
-643 AEARSD
+643 
-649 ARTHATVIAAELGAP
+649 
-664 TGGGQASS
+664 
-672 LRETPRETGASG
+672 
-684 CVHGGAQGGGGCAGG
+684 
-699 DASGGVSGEGSV
+699 
-711 TGGAEAR
+711 
-718 SDARTHATVIAAEL
+718 DARTHATVIAAEL

-841 QG
+841 RG

>member
-1 MGCVD
+1 
-6 SAGPVRSGGSVDAVD
+6 
-21 SAGGSGDEA
+21 
-30 VAISSGSA
+30 
-38 RVAGASHAAAE
+38 
-49 TCGDAATDSRGVSG
+49 
-63 ASGTAEKSL
+63 
-72 TGVATHEGAAVPS
+72 
-85 VPPMWRSSFPAMGTR
+85 MWRSSFPAMGTR

-106 GGEGMAIVNALVEVV
+106 GGEGMTIVNALVEVV

-142 AFRVDTSC
+142 ALRVDTSC

-157 AINGAHGSV
+157 TINGAHGSL

-192 PTSHRPQPSREGACD
+192 PASHSPQPSREGACD
-207 AGGRQGLVV
+207 AGVRPGLVV
-216 SEETDRLLRDALRL
+216 SEETDRLLRDALTL

-242 GLLVAAWDVRA
+242 GPLVAAWDVRA

-260 GTPLPPAPSARVVEA
+260 GTPLPSAPSARVVEA

-343 SGAQDAARV
+343 SGAQDVARV
-352 DASGARALVGCET
+352 DASGARALVGC
-365 DLGTAV
+365 GTFTGAAV
-371 LPGDQGHDALSPRV
+371 LPGDQGRDALSPRV

-427 DGSAWRAGLRDPCGV
+427 DGSAWRAGLRDPNGA

-474 AARDGERGVADSADD
+474 AARDGERGIADSADD

-515 AVNAAARETTRE
+515 AANAIARETTRE
-527 TGVGGCVYDGAQSGG
+527 TGASG
-542 DCVHGGAQ
+542 CVHGGAQ

-588 VIAAELGAPTGG
+588 VIAAELG
-600 GQASSLR
+600 
-607 ETSRETDAGGCVHGG
+607 
-622 AQGGGDCAGGGV
+622 
-634 SGESSVAGG
+634 VA
-643 AEARSD
+643 
-649 ARTHATVIAAELGAP
+649 
-664 TGGGQASS
+664 
-672 LRETPRETGASG
+672 
-684 CVHGGAQGGGGCAGG
+684 
-699 DASGGVSGEGSV
+699 
-711 TGGAEAR
+711 
-718 SDARTHATVIAAEL
+718 
-732 GAPTGGGQASSLRE
+732 TGGGQASSLRE

-785 GVRQVSVV
+785 GLRQVSVV

>member
-1 MGCVD
+1 MG
-6 SAGPVRSGGSVDAVD
+6 AVRP
-21 SAGGSGDEA
+21 AGGAGDEA
-30 VAISSGSA
+30 VAISSGYA
-38 RVAGASHAAAE
+38 RAAGASHAAAE

-63 ASGTAEKSL
+63 ASGTAEKTL
-72 TGVATHEGAAVPS
+72 TGVAAHEGAAVPS

-106 GGEGMAIVNALVEVV
+106 GGEGMTIVNALVEVV

-132 SSSEVSRLNA
+132 VSSEVSRLNA

-150 VSDSGTL
+150 VSDSGIL
-157 AINGAHGSV
+157 AINGAHGSTG
-166 DPTAA
+166 PTDA
-171 ATDAGASATSS
+171 ATAAGASAASS
-182 DTTKNSDAPH
+182 DTTKNSDAPY
-192 PTSHRPQPSREGACD
+192 PSSHCPQPSREGACD
-207 AGGRQGLVV
+207 AGGCQGLVV
-216 SEETDRLLRDALRL
+216 SEETDRLLRDALTL

-242 GLLVAAWDVRA
+242 GPLVAAWDVRA
-253 MRAAFVA
+253 MRGAFVA
-260 GTPLPPAPSARVVEA
+260 GAPLPPAPSARVVEA
-275 ALHASSW
+275 ALYASSW

-331 GEDAANSSGARS
+331 GEDTANSSGA
-343 SGAQDAARV
+343 QDTARV

-427 DGSAWRAGLRDPCGV
+427 DGSAWRAGLRDPNGA

-462 SGDNLGPLGSLC
+462 SGDNLGPLGGLC

-489 HARECAPEHCDGAR
+489 HARECVPEHCDDAR
-503 PVDGS
+503 PADGS
-508 GGAGSSV
+508 GVS
-515 AVNAAARETTRE
+515 VNAAARETIRE
-527 TGVGGCVYDGAQSGG
+527 TGASG
-542 DCVHGGAQ
+542 CVHGGGQ
-550 GGGGC
+550 GDGDC
-555 AGGGVSG
+555 AGGDASGGVSG
-562 ESSVA
+562 EGSVA

-622 AQGGGDCAGGGV
+622 AQGGGDCAGGDASGGV

-643 AEARSD
+643 AGSDGVIAEARSD
-649 ARTHATVIAAELGAP
+649 ARTHATVIAAELG
-664 TGGGQASS
+664 
-672 LRETPRETGASG
+672 
-684 CVHGGAQGGGGCAGG
+684 V
-699 DASGGVSGEGSV
+699 
-711 TGGAEAR
+711 
-718 SDARTHATVIAAEL
+718 
-732 GAPTGGGQASSLRE
+732 PTGGGQASSLRE

>member
-1 MGCVD
+1 
-6 SAGPVRSGGSVDAVD
+6 
-21 SAGGSGDEA
+21 
-30 VAISSGSA
+30 
-38 RVAGASHAAAE
+38 
-49 TCGDAATDSRGVSG
+49 
-63 ASGTAEKSL
+63 
-72 TGVATHEGAAVPS
+72 
-85 VPPMWRSSFPAMGTR
+85 MWRSSFPAMGTR

-106 GGEGMAIVNALVEVV
+106 GGEGMTIVNALVEVV

-142 AFRVDTSC
+142 ALRVDTSC

-157 AINGAHGSV
+157 AINGAHGSTG
-166 DPTAA
+166 PTDV
-171 ATDAGASATSS
+171 ATAAGASATSS
-182 DTTKNSDAPH
+182 DTAKNSDAPH
-192 PTSHRPQPSREGACD
+192 PASHRPQPSREGACD
-207 AGGRQGLVV
+207 AGVRQGLVV
-216 SEETDRLLRDALRL
+216 SEETDRLLRDALTL

-242 GLLVAAWDVRA
+242 GPLVAAWDVRA
-253 MRAAFVA
+253 MRGAFVA
-260 GTPLPPAPSARVVEA
+260 GAPLPPAPSARVVEA

-331 GEDAANSSGARS
+331 GEDTANSSGA
-343 SGAQDAARV
+343 QDTARV

-427 DGSAWRAGLRDPCGV
+427 DGSAWRAGLRDPNGA

-462 SGDNLGPLGSLC
+462 SGDNLGPLGGLC

-503 PVDGS
+503 PVDG
-508 GGAGSSV
+508 GSV

-527 TGVGGCVYDGAQSGG
+527 TGASG
-542 DCVHGGAQ
+542 CVHGGAQ

-607 ETSRETDAGGCVHGG
+607 ETPRETGVGGCVHGG
-622 AQGGGDCAGGGV
+622 AQ
-634 SGESSVAGG
+634 S
-643 AEARSD
+643 
-649 ARTHATVIAAELGAP
+649 
-664 TGGGQASS
+664 
-672 LRETPRETGASG
+672 
-684 CVHGGAQGGGGCAGG
+684 GGGCAGG
-699 DASGGVSGEGSV
+699 DASGGVSGAGSV
-711 TGGAEAR
+711 AGGAEAR
-718 SDARTHATVIAAEL
+718 TDARTHATVIAAEL
-732 GAPTGGGQASSLRE
+732 SVPTGGGQASSLRE

>member
-1 MGCVD
+1 
-6 SAGPVRSGGSVDAVD
+6 
-21 SAGGSGDEA
+21 
-30 VAISSGSA
+30 
-38 RVAGASHAAAE
+38 
-49 TCGDAATDSRGVSG
+49 
-63 ASGTAEKSL
+63 
-72 TGVATHEGAAVPS
+72 
-85 VPPMWRSSFPAMGTR
+85 MWRSSFPAMGTR

-106 GGEGMAIVNALVEVV
+106 GGEGMTIVNALVEVV

-142 AFRVDTSC
+142 ALRVDTSC

-157 AINGAHGSV
+157 TINGAHGSL

-192 PTSHRPQPSREGACD
+192 PASHSPQPSREGACD
-207 AGGRQGLVV
+207 AGVRPGLVV
-216 SEETDRLLRDALRL
+216 SEETDRLLRDALTL

-242 GLLVAAWDVRA
+242 GPLVAAWDVRA

-260 GTPLPPAPSARVVEA
+260 GTPLPSAPSARVVEA

-343 SGAQDAARV
+343 SGAQDVARV
-352 DASGARALVGCET
+352 DASGARALVGC
-365 DLGTAV
+365 GTFTGAAV
-371 LPGDQGHDALSPRV
+371 LPGDQGRDALSPRV

-427 DGSAWRAGLRDPCGV
+427 DGSAWRAGLRDPNGA

-474 AARDGERGVADSADD
+474 AARDGERGIADSADD

-508 GGAGSSV
+508 SV

-527 TGVGGCVYDGAQSGG
+527 TGVGGCV
-542 DCVHGGAQ
+542 
-550 GGGGC
+550 
-555 AGGGVSG
+555 
-562 ESSVA
+562 
-567 GGAGSDGVIA
+567 
-577 EARTDARTHAT
+577 
-588 VIAAELGAPTGG
+588 
-600 GQASSLR
+600 
-607 ETSRETDAGGCVHGG
+607 HGG
-622 AQGGGDCAGGGV
+622 AQGGGD
-634 SGESSVAGG
+634 
-643 AEARSD
+643 
-649 ARTHATVIAAELGAP
+649 
-664 TGGGQASS
+664 
-672 LRETPRETGASG
+672 
-684 CVHGGAQGGGGCAGG
+684 CAGG

>member
-1 MGCVD
+1 
-6 SAGPVRSGGSVDAVD
+6 
-21 SAGGSGDEA
+21 
-30 VAISSGSA
+30 
-38 RVAGASHAAAE
+38 
-49 TCGDAATDSRGVSG
+49 
-63 ASGTAEKSL
+63 
-72 TGVATHEGAAVPS
+72 
-85 VPPMWRSSFPAMGTR
+85 MWRSSFPAMGTR

-106 GGEGMAIVNALVEVV
+106 GGEGMTIVNALVEVV

-142 AFRVDTSC
+142 ALRVDTSC
-150 VSDSGTL
+150 VSDSGTF
-157 AINGAHGSV
+157 AFSGTYGSTS
-166 DPTAA
+166 PTGA
-171 ATDAGASATSS
+171 ATAPGASAVSS
-182 DTTKNSDAPH
+182 DITKNSDAPH
-192 PTSHRPQPSREGACD
+192 PTCHRPQPSREGACD
-207 AGGRQGLVV
+207 AGVRQGLVV
-216 SEETDRLLRDALRL
+216 SEETDRLLRDALTL

-242 GLLVAAWDVRA
+242 GPLVAAWDVRA

-260 GTPLPPAPSARVVEA
+260 GTPLPSAPSARVVEA

-318 GTRDKQRERSSGR
+318 GIRDKQRERSSGR
-331 GEDAANSSGARS
+331 REDAANSSGARS

-365 DLGTAV
+365 DTGAAV
-371 LPGDQGHDALSPRV
+371 LPGDQGRDALSPRV

-427 DGSAWRAGLRDPCGV
+427 DGSAWRAGLRDPNGA

-462 SGDNLGPLGSLC
+462 SGDNLGPLGGLC

-489 HARECAPEHCDGAR
+489 HARECAPEHCDDAR

-508 GGAGSSV
+508 GV

-527 TGVGGCVYDGAQSGG
+527 TGVGGCV
-542 DCVHGGAQ
+542 HGGAQ

-555 AGGGVSG
+555 AGGDASGGVSG
-562 ESSVA
+562 AGSVV

-577 EARTDARTHAT
+577 EACNDARTHAT
-588 VIAAELGAPTGG
+588 VIAAEPGAPTGG

-622 AQGGGDCAGGGV
+622 AQGGGDCVHGGAQGGGGCGGGGV

-643 AEARSD
+643 AGSDGVIAEARSD
-649 ARTHATVIAAELGAP
+649 ARTHATVIA
-664 TGGGQASS
+664 S
-672 LRETPRETGASG
+672 
-684 CVHGGAQGGGGCAGG
+684 
-699 DASGGVSGEGSV
+699 
-711 TGGAEAR
+711 
-718 SDARTHATVIAAEL
+718 EL

>member
-1 MGCVD
+1 
-6 SAGPVRSGGSVDAVD
+6 
-21 SAGGSGDEA
+21 
-30 VAISSGSA
+30 
-38 RVAGASHAAAE
+38 
-49 TCGDAATDSRGVSG
+49 
-63 ASGTAEKSL
+63 
-72 TGVATHEGAAVPS
+72 
-85 VPPMWRSSFPAMGTR
+85 MWRSSFPAMGTR

-106 GGEGMAIVNALVEVV
+106 GGEGMTIVNALVEVV

-150 VSDSGTL
+150 VSDSGIL
-157 AINGAHGSV
+157 AINGAHGSTG
-166 DPTAA
+166 PTDA
-171 ATDAGASATSS
+171 ATVAGASATSS
-182 DTTKNSDAPH
+182 DTTKNSDASH
-192 PTSHRPQPSREGACD
+192 PTCHCPQPSREGTCD
-207 AGGRQGLVV
+207 VGGRQGLVV
-216 SEETDRLLRDALRL
+216 SEETDRLLCDALTL
-230 AEATGGAFNPLV
+230 AEATGEVFNPLV
-242 GLLVAAWDVRA
+242 GPLVAAWDVRA
-253 MRAAFVA
+253 MRGAFVA
-260 GTPLPPAPSARVVEA
+260 GAPLPPAPSARVVET

-318 GTRDKQRERSSGR
+318 GTRDQQRERSSGR
-331 GEDAANSSGARS
+331 GEDAANSSGA
-343 SGAQDAARV
+343 QDVARV
-352 DASGARALVGCET
+352 DASGARALVGC
-365 DLGTAV
+365 GTFTGAAV
-371 LPGDQGHDALSPRV
+371 LPGDQGCDALSPRV

-427 DGSAWRAGLRDPCGV
+427 DGSAWRAGLRDPNGA

-489 HARECAPEHCDGAR
+489 HARECVPEHCDDAR
-503 PVDGS
+503 PADGS
-508 GGAGSSV
+508 GVS
-515 AVNAAARETTRE
+515 VNAAARETTRE
-527 TGVGGCVYDGAQSGG
+527 TG
-542 DCVHGGAQ
+542 
-550 GGGGC
+550 
-555 AGGGVSG
+555 
-562 ESSVA
+562 
-567 GGAGSDGVIA
+567 
-577 EARTDARTHAT
+577 
-588 VIAAELGAPTGG
+588 
-600 GQASSLR
+600 
-607 ETSRETDAGGCVHGG
+607 
-622 AQGGGDCAGGGV
+622 
-634 SGESSVAGG
+634 
-643 AEARSD
+643 
-649 ARTHATVIAAELGAP
+649 
-664 TGGGQASS
+664 
-672 LRETPRETGASG
+672 ASG
-684 CVHGGAQGGGGCAGG
+684 CVHGGGQGGGGCAGG

-718 SDARTHATVIAAEL
+718 SDARTHATVIAAEP
-732 GAPTGGGQASSLRE
+732 GAPTGRGQASSLRE
-746 TPVCATDATV
+746 TTRETPVYATDATA
-756 SSHADG
+756 SSHVDG

-841 QG
+841 RG

>member
-1 MGCVD
+1 MGAVRP
-6 SAGPVRSGGSVDAVD
+6 AGPVRSGSSVGAVD

-49 TCGDAATDSRGVSG
+49 TCGDAATDSRGASG

-72 TGVATHEGAAVPS
+72 TGVAAHEGAAVPS

-242 GLLVAAWDVRA
+242 GPLVAAWDVRA
-253 MRAAFVA
+253 MRGAFVA
-260 GTPLPPAPSARVVEA
+260 GAPLPPAPSARVVEA

-318 GTRDKQRERSSGR
+318 GTCDKQRERSSGR

-343 SGAQDAARV
+343 SGAQDVARV
-352 DASGARALVGCET
+352 DALGARALAGCET

-396 DACRD
+396 DTCRD

-427 DGSAWRAGLRDPCGV
+427 DGSAWRAGLHDPNGA

-448 VVELPVGDMASLST
+448 VVELPAGDMASLST

-474 AARDGERGVADSADD
+474 AARDGEHGVADSADD
-489 HARECAPEHCDGAR
+489 HARECAPEHCDDAR

-508 GGAGSSV
+508 GV
-515 AVNAAARETTRE
+515 AVNAAARETPRE
-527 TGVGGCVYDGAQSGG
+527 TGASGCVYDGAQSGG

-622 AQGGGDCAGGGV
+622 AQGGGDCAGGDASGGV

-643 AEARSD
+643 AGSD
-649 ARTHATVIAAELGAP
+649 GVI
-664 TGGGQASS
+664 
-672 LRETPRETGASG
+672 
-684 CVHGGAQGGGGCAGG
+684 
-699 DASGGVSGEGSV
+699 
-711 TGGAEAR
+711 AEAR
-718 SDARTHATVIAAEL
+718 TDARTHATVIAAEL

>member
-6 SAGPVRSGGSVDAVD
+6 SAGPVGAVD

-30 VAISSGSA
+30 VAISSGYA
-38 RVAGASHAAAE
+38 RAAGASHAAAE

-63 ASGTAEKSL
+63 ASGTAEKTL
-72 TGVATHEGAAVPS
+72 TGVAAHEGAADAAL
-85 VPPMWRSSFPAMGTR
+85 MWRSSFPAMGTR

-106 GGEGMAIVNALVEVV
+106 GGEGMTIVNALVEVV

-142 AFRVDTSC
+142 ALRVDTSC

-157 AINGAHGSV
+157 AINGAHGSTG
-166 DPTAA
+166 PTDV
-171 ATDAGASATSS
+171 ATAAGASATSS
-182 DTTKNSDAPH
+182 DTAKNSDAPH
-192 PTSHRPQPSREGACD
+192 PASHRPQPSREGACD
-207 AGGRQGLVV
+207 AGVRQGLVV
-216 SEETDRLLRDALRL
+216 SEETDRLLRDALTL

-242 GLLVAAWDVRA
+242 GPLVAAWDVRA
-253 MRAAFVA
+253 MRGAFVA
-260 GTPLPPAPSARVVEA
+260 GAPLPPAPSARVVEA

-331 GEDAANSSGARS
+331 GEDTANSSGA
-343 SGAQDAARV
+343 QDTARV

-427 DGSAWRAGLRDPCGV
+427 DGSAWRAGLRDPNGA

-462 SGDNLGPLGSLC
+462 SGDNLGPLGGLC

-503 PVDGS
+503 PVDG
-508 GGAGSSV
+508 GSV

-527 TGVGGCVYDGAQSGG
+527 TGASG
-542 DCVHGGAQ
+542 CVHGGAQ

-607 ETSRETDAGGCVHGG
+607 ETPRETGVGGCVHGG
-622 AQGGGDCAGGGV
+622 AQ
-634 SGESSVAGG
+634 S
-643 AEARSD
+643 
-649 ARTHATVIAAELGAP
+649 
-664 TGGGQASS
+664 
-672 LRETPRETGASG
+672 
-684 CVHGGAQGGGGCAGG
+684 GGGCAGG
-699 DASGGVSGEGSV
+699 DASGGVSGAGSV
-711 TGGAEAR
+711 AGGAEAR
-718 SDARTHATVIAAEL
+718 TDARTHATVIAAEL
-732 GAPTGGGQASSLRE
+732 SVPTGGGQASSLRE

>member
-6 SAGPVRSGGSVDAVD
+6 SAGSVGSVD

-72 TGVATHEGAAVPS
+72 TGVAAHEGAAVPS

-242 GLLVAAWDVRA
+242 GPLVAAWDVRA
-253 MRAAFVA
+253 MRGAFVA
-260 GTPLPPAPSARVVEA
+260 GAPLPPAPSARVVEA

-318 GTRDKQRERSSGR
+318 GTRDKQREHSLGR
-331 GEDAANSSGARS
+331 GEDAANS

-352 DASGARALVGCET
+352 DASGARALVSCET

-371 LPGDQGHDALSPRV
+371 LPGDQGRDALSPRV

-427 DGSAWRAGLRDPCGV
+427 DGSAWRAGLRDPNGA

-462 SGDNLGPLGSLC
+462 SGDNLGPLGGLC

-489 HARECAPEHCDGAR
+489 HARECAPEHCDDAR
-503 PVDGS
+503 PVDG
-508 GGAGSSV
+508 GSV

-527 TGVGGCVYDGAQSGG
+527 TGVGGCV
-542 DCVHGGAQ
+542 HGGAQ
-550 GGGGC
+550 GGGDC

-567 GGAGSDGVIA
+567 GGAGSDGVIS

-588 VIAAELGAPTGG
+588 VIAAESGAPTGG

-622 AQGGGDCAGGGV
+622 AQSGGGCAGGDASGGV

-643 AEARSD
+643 AGSDGVIAEARAD
-649 ARTHATVIAAELGAP
+649 ARTHATVIAAELGVA

-672 LRETPRETGASG
+672 LRETPRETGVGG
-684 CVHGGAQGGGGCAGG
+684 CVHGGAQSGGGCAGG
-699 DASGGVSGEGSV
+699 DASGGVSGAGSV
-711 TGGAEAR
+711 AGGAEAR
-718 SDARTHATVIAAEL
+718 TDARTHATVIAAEL
-732 GAPTGGGQASSLRE
+732 GVPTGGGQASSLRE

-841 QG
+841 RG

>member
-1 MGCVD
+1 MSVGAV
-6 SAGPVRSGGSVDAVD
+6 GPLHSGGSVGAVR

-38 RVAGASHAAAE
+38 RAAGASHTAAE

-63 ASGTAEKSL
+63 APGTAEESH
-72 TGVATHEGAAVPS
+72 TGVAAHEGAAVPS

-132 SSSEVSRLNA
+132 PSSEISRLNA

-150 VSDSGTL
+150 VPDSGTL
-157 AINGAHGSV
+157 AIRGAHGSIG
-166 DPTAA
+166 PTDA
-171 ATDAGASATSS
+171 ATAAGASTTSS
-182 DTTKNSDAPH
+182 DTTKNSDASH
-192 PTSHRPQPSREGACD
+192 SACHRPQPSREGTSN
-207 AGGRQGLVV
+207 AGVSPGLVV
-216 SEETDRLLRDALRL
+216 SEETDRLLRDALTL

-242 GLLVAAWDVRA
+242 GPLVAAWDVRA

-260 GTPLPPAPSARVVEA
+260 GAPLPPAPSARVVEA
-275 ALHASSW
+275 AVHASSW
-282 RLLSRVGERQWAL
+282 RSLSRVGERQWAL
-295 RSVDDSAC
+295 RSV
-303 GTDTADVGAPCVPGD
+303 PGD
-318 GTRDKQRERSSGR
+318 GTRDKQREGALGR
-331 GEDAANSSGARS
+331 GRAGAARSGGARS

-352 DASGARALVGCET
+352 DASGARVLVGCET
-365 DLGTAV
+365 DTGAAV
-371 LPGDQGHDALSPRV
+371 LPGDQGRDALSPRV

-427 DGSAWRAGLRDPCGV
+427 DGSAWRVGMRDPRGAL
-442 PTAVSG
+442 TAVSG

-462 SGDNLGPLGSLC
+462 SGDNLGPLGGLC
-474 AARDGERGVADSADD
+474 TARDGERGIADSADD
-489 HARECAPEHCDGAR
+489 HAREYAPEHCDAAR

-515 AVNAAARETTRE
+515 AVNAAARETSRE
-527 TGVGGCVYDGAQSGG
+527 TGVGG
-542 DCVHGGAQ
+542 CVHGGAQ
-550 GGGGC
+550 GGGDC
-555 AGGGVSG
+555 AGGDASGGVSG
-562 ESSVA
+562 EGSVA

-577 EARTDARTHAT
+577 EARTDGRTHAT
-588 VIAAELGAPTGG
+588 VIAVEPGVPTGG

-607 ETSRETDAGGCVHGG
+607 ETT
-622 AQGGGDCAGGGV
+622 
-634 SGESSVAGG
+634 
-643 AEARSD
+643 
-649 ARTHATVIAAELGAP
+649 
-664 TGGGQASS
+664 
-672 LRETPRETGASG
+672 
-684 CVHGGAQGGGGCAGG
+684 
-699 DASGGVSGEGSV
+699 
-711 TGGAEAR
+711 
-718 SDARTHATVIAAEL
+718 
-732 GAPTGGGQASSLRE
+732 RE
-746 TPVCATDATV
+746 TPVYATDATA
-756 SSHADG
+756 SSHVDG

-833 VVGLVRAE
+833 VVGLARAE

>member
-1 MGCVD
+1 
-6 SAGPVRSGGSVDAVD
+6 
-21 SAGGSGDEA
+21 
-30 VAISSGSA
+30 
-38 RVAGASHAAAE
+38 
-49 TCGDAATDSRGVSG
+49 
-63 ASGTAEKSL
+63 
-72 TGVATHEGAAVPS
+72 
-85 VPPMWRSSFPAMGTR
+85 MWRSSFPAMGTR

-157 AINGAHGSV
+157 AINGAHGSTGPA
-166 DPTAA
+166 DA

-192 PTSHRPQPSREGACD
+192 PASHRPQPSREGACD
-207 AGGRQGLVV
+207 AKVSPGLVV
-216 SEETDRLLRDALRL
+216 SEETDRLLRDALTL

-242 GLLVAAWDVRA
+242 GPLVAAWDVRA
-253 MRAAFVA
+253 MRGAFVA
-260 GTPLPPAPSARVVEA
+260 GAPLPPAPSARVVEA

-331 GEDAANSSGARS
+331 GEDTANSSGA
-343 SGAQDAARV
+343 QDTARV

-427 DGSAWRAGLRDPCGV
+427 DGSAWRAGLRDPNGA

-448 VVELPVGDMASLST
+448 VVELPVDDMASLST
-462 SGDNLGPLGSLC
+462 SGDNLGPLGGLC

-489 HARECAPEHCDGAR
+489 YARECAPEHCDGAR

-508 GGAGSSV
+508 GV

-527 TGVGGCVYDGAQSGG
+527 TGVG
-542 DCVHGGAQ
+542 
-550 GGGGC
+550 
-555 AGGGVSG
+555 
-562 ESSVA
+562 
-567 GGAGSDGVIA
+567 
-577 EARTDARTHAT
+577 
-588 VIAAELGAPTGG
+588 
-600 GQASSLR
+600 
-607 ETSRETDAGGCVHGG
+607 
-622 AQGGGDCAGGGV
+622 
-634 SGESSVAGG
+634 
-643 AEARSD
+643 
-649 ARTHATVIAAELGAP
+649 
-664 TGGGQASS
+664 
-672 LRETPRETGASG
+672 G

-711 TGGAEAR
+711 AGGEAR
-718 SDARTHATVIAAEL
+718 SDARSHATVIAAEL

-833 VVGLVRAE
+833 VIGLVRAE